1 MNLLLICHA
10 NVCRSRIAESV
21 FLRLFL
27 QSQDVS
33 IQSAGLAAA
42 SGVDIHPTAHKVLS
56 ARGYVVPS
64 EPRSVRL
71 TMPMVLWADLILV
84 METAQRK
91 ELVRRFPFAA
101 GKVWLLGHWI
111 GQEVA
116 DPVGGDEQMFEAT
129 LTLIESGARG
139 WQPALAPQPAL

>member
-21 FLRLFL
+21 FRCLFPE
-27 QSQDVS
+27 SKGVS

-42 SGVDIHPTAHKVLS
+42 SGVAIHPIAHKVLS
-56 ARGYVVPS
+56 RRGYTVPS
-64 EPRSVRL
+64 EPSSARL
-71 TMPMVLWADLILV
+71 TMPMLQWADLVLV
-84 METAQRK
+84 METVQRK
-91 ELVRRFPFAA
+91 ELVRRYPFTA

-111 GQEVA
+111 GQEVT
-116 DPVGGDEQMFEAT
+116 DPVGGDEQMFDAT

-139 WQPALAPQPAL
+139 WQPALAMQTAL

>member
-1 MNLLLICHA
+1 
-10 NVCRSRIAESV
+10 
-21 FLRLFL
+21 
-27 QSQDVS
+27 
-33 IQSAGLAAA
+33 
-42 SGVDIHPTAHKVLS
+42 
-56 ARGYVVPS
+56 
-64 EPRSVRL
+64 
-71 TMPMVLWADLILV
+71 MPMVLWADLILV

-101 GKVWLLGHWI
+101 GKVWLLGYWI

>member
-21 FLRLFL
+21 FLRLL
-27 QSQDVS
+27 PQSRGMS

-42 SGVDIHPTAHKVLS
+42 SGVAIHPIAHKVLS
-56 ARGYVVPS
+56 ARGYTVPS

-71 TMPMVLWADLILV
+71 TMPMVQWADLILV
-84 METAQRK
+84 METVQRK
-91 ELVRRFPFAA
+91 ELLRRYPFAA
-101 GKVWLLGHWI
+101 GKVWLLGHWL

-116 DPVGGDEQMFEAT
+116 DPVGGDEQMFETT

-139 WQPALAPQPAL
+139 WQPALALQHAL